1 MNLPRKISFSKLDF
15 LEYLYDAAGNKL
27 RQVVYKQS
35 NINKTTDFISNFVI
49 VNNAPAWINFDEGRV
64 IMDGTA
70 VHFTET
76 HLKDHLGNTRVVFGY
91 KNNALLV
98 KQVSSYYPFGMNIKG
113 LTTQVTIEDAKHP
126 ANEYLYNG
134 KMFQDELGLDWLDYG
149 ARMYDA
155 VLGRFHTA
163 DPMAVFTPGIS
174 PYSYA
179 DDSPVNNIDYYGLG
193 TPTWLRKV
201 RNFVAPIFG
210 YRGMGKNINYRWQKH
225 TRLGFIQKPKKA
237 THASRTTNTITST
250 PREEIEIPFLEPKEA
265 YIPTGEPDLNMTFRP
280 LSPPTPEYRGN
291 PIPPDKPYT
300 FSASI
305 NFEFKSDRYDLEGT
319 EKTLSD
325 LVKTLIDYPQLEV
338 IICGNAW
345 GDVSNVTNST
355 DVWDRNSR
363 LNGTPSTLGGLAGA
377 RAVAIKKY
385 LEGKGISSS
394 RIKAWRGNVYPDS
407 KRGQSTSFELK
418 NP

>member
-1 MNLPRKISFSKLDF
+1 
-15 LEYLYDAAGNKL
+15 
-27 RQVVYKQS
+27 
-35 NINKTTDFISNFVI
+35 
-49 VNNAPAWINFDEGRV
+49 
-64 IMDGTA
+64 
-70 VHFTET
+70 
-76 HLKDHLGNTRVVFGY
+76 
-91 KNNALLV
+91 
-98 KQVSSYYPFGMNIKG
+98 
-113 LTTQVTIEDAKHP
+113 
-126 ANEYLYNG
+126 
-134 KMFQDELGLDWLDYG
+134 QDELGLDWLDYG

-179 DDSPVNNIDYYGLG
+179 DDNPINYIDYYGLG
-193 TPTWLRKV
+193 LIDWWRKV
-201 RNFVAPIFG
+201 KDFAMTKV
-210 YRGMGKNINYRWQKH
+210 
-225 TRLGFIQKPKKA
+225 LGFRKYGSYVAGNVYFTRNRGKKYKPNFA
-237 THASRTTNTITST
+237 RVPPHEPRTTNTITST